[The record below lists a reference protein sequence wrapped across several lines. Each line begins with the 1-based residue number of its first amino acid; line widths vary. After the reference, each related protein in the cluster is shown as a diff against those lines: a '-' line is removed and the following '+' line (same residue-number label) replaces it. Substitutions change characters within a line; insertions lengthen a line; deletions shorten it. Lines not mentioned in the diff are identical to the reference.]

1 MARLSRPL
9 VKPWRR
15 RKWLWFG
22 LGLGLALLLALLL
35 RPGSLCSLLCS
46 ALLWVQAQGAA
57 VVIAYIGIYNLATV
71 LFVPGALLTLGG
83 GALYGVVWGSVYALG
98 AAILG
103 ATIAFAIGR
112 YLARGAVCRQMRWP
126 FGPVFGL
133 SHPHFQA
140 LDAAV
145 TRSGFKIVLLTRLSP
160 MLPFNLLNYAYGV
173 TNVSLKHYLMGSLGM
188 VPGTIMYVYL
198 GALVGDVAALGSQ
211 PDLSPQAQILQ
222 GMLHSLGLVATAA
235 ATLIISRRARHTL
248 QQTVPPTLTST
259 KL

>member
-1 MARLSRPL
+1 VSRLLLKLLKGWPI
-9 VKPWRR
+9 KF
-15 RKWLWFG
+15 WLWLG
-22 LGLGLALLLALLL
+22 LGLGLALLLSLAL
-35 RPGSLCSLLCS
+35 RPGNLCHLLCS
-46 ALLWVQAQGAA
+46 TLLWVQAQGAA
-57 VVIAYIGIYNLATV
+57 GVIAYIGIYNLATV

-98 AAILG
+98 ASILG
-103 ATIAFAIGR
+103 ATLAFAIGR
-112 YLARGAVCRQMRWP
+112 YLARGAVCRR
-126 FGPVFGL
+126 L
-133 SHPHFQA
+133 RSHPHFQA

-173 TNVSLKHYLMGSLGM
+173 TNVSLKHYLLGSLGM
-188 VPGTIMYVYL
+188 VPGTLMYVYL
-198 GALVGDVAALGSQ
+198 GALVGDVATLGSQ

-222 GMLHSLGLVATAA
+222 GLLHARGLVATAT
-235 ATLIISRRARHTL
+235 ATLAIARCARHTL